1 LNVAWRFV
9 QSARIDRYAGKV
21 DSLVDLDL
29 APPKTWEQFEE
40 LCADTFAALWSDPG
54 LVRHGRSGQRQ
65 RGVDIVSRP
74 GRKWTGLQCKKKTSW
89 PVKTLTKAEIDM
101 EVKEALTFI
110 PKLEDFWILTTAP
123 DDVHLQAHVNKLNEQ
138 HEAAN
143 QFTVHLLGWREILRH
158 ATLYPRVVAK
168 HFGIQVA
175 QDREPLLTVWGAV
188 NGELDVSDEELDT
201 RCQELV
207 HEVRRYPHG
216 RILVRQRESDAL
228 EQQLMT
234 YLGKTLSIAQR
245 KKRLHVLDQLAVCER
260 RETRIAQGLM
270 LLFTDPSIA
279 YIFEFLKGPGM
290 ARAVRSYVHMELG
303 LAGALGNPID
313 MRMEPRHGDY
323 FRASRQLTNAEQ
335 QEYFAREKDLREKFG
350 DTAHCDSVIEL
361 TDELKSAIAL
371 PAITR
376 RIVSELVD
384 RQLEGWNLERMRA
397 NKILDFNEWSVQ
409 LV

>member
-1 LNVAWRFV
+1 LLSPPVV
-9 QSARIDRYAGKV
+9 IHAGRV
-21 DSLVDLDL
+21 DSLVHLDL

-40 LCADTFAALWSDPG
+40 LCADTFAALWSDHG

-65 RGVDIVSRP
+65 KGVDIISRP
-74 GRKWTGLQCKKKTSW
+74 GGRWTGLQCKKKAVW
-89 PVKTLTKAEIDM
+89 PVKTLTKAEIDN
-101 EVKEALTFI
+101 EIAEALTFT
-110 PKLEDFWILTTAP
+110 PKLEAFWILTTAP
-123 DDVHLQAHVNKLNEQ
+123 DDVHLQAHINHLNEQ
-138 HEAAN
+138 HEKAK
-143 QFTVHLLGWREILRH
+143 QFKIHLLGWREILTH

-175 QDREPLLTVWGAV
+175 QEREPLLTVWSAI
-188 NGELDVSDEELDT
+188 NGGLDVSDEELNI

-207 HEVRRYPHG
+207 HEIHHYPRG

-234 YLGKTLSIAQR
+234 YVGKTLSIAQR
-245 KKRLHVLDQLAVCER
+245 KQQLLILDQLASKER
-260 RETRIAQGLM
+260 QETRIAQGLK

-279 YIFEFLKGPGM
+279 YIFESLKGPGM
-290 ARAVRSYVHMELG
+290 ARAVKSYVHMELG
-303 LAGALGNPID
+303 PIGVRGAPVY

-323 FRASRQLTNAEQ
+323 FRAAQPVTKSEQ
-335 QEYFAREKDLREKFG
+335 QQYLARDEDLRKKYENARC
-350 DTAHCDSVIEL
+350 DTVAEL
-361 TDELKSAIAL
+361 TDELKSTIAL

-376 RIVSELVD
+376 RIVSELID

-397 NKILDFNEWSVQ
+397 NKILDFNHWSVQ